1 MKFLSNFNN
10 YELSFIFYLTLIN
23 IITFITYGVD
33 KSKAKRKQWRIPEF
47 TLILLSLIGGGI
59 GALIA
64 MVVYKH
70 KLSKKSFYLGIPFII
85 IFNRILELAIL
96 NYIR

>member
-1 MKFLSNFNN
+1 MKFLSSFNN

-64 MVVYKH
+64 MVIYKH

-85 IFNRILELAIL
+85 ILNRILELTIL